1 MKGSEYC
8 LNALY
13 SVMTILVVIQSF
25 VVYLNL
31 LVVSRPPLVA
41 CLVGLKHTG

>member
-31 LVVSRPPLVA
+31 LVVSRPLVA